1 MPPDFAGT
9 SRLSGC
15 SMMREAGGTARAD
28 RHDRSAFLA
37 RFMTPAIVMAG
48 CLVLWTAA
56 IRLLEVPV
64 YIMPRPEQVAA
75 DIVAQRALYL
85 QHSASTLT
93 AILAGF
99 FLAIAI
105 GVPAAAAM
113 VYFPAIN
120 RAIYPV
126 LLTAQILPK
135 VAIAPLFI
143 IWFGFGLLPKV
154 VMTCLICFFPIVIDT
169 IIGLESV
176 RPESLLLVRSMGGS
190 RWQSFWKVRL
200 PSALPSIFGGLKV
213 AMTFAVVGTLVAE
226 FVGSDNGLGYL
237 LVVARGDL
245 NTVSVFSCIV
255 VLIILGFFLYYAV
268 GLAERLVVKG
278 RSRHRI
284 QELGGGL

>member
-1 MPPDFAGT
+1 
-9 SRLSGC
+9 
-15 SMMREAGGTARAD
+15 
-28 RHDRSAFLA
+28 
-37 RFMTPAIVMAG
+37 MTPAIVMVG

-56 IRLLEVPV
+56 IRLLDVPV

-85 QHSASTLT
+85 QHAMSTLT

-99 FLAIAI
+99 FLAVAMA
-105 GVPAAAAM
+105 GPAAAAM

-176 RPESLLLVRSMGGS
+176 RPESLLLIRSMGGS

-255 VLIILGFFLYYAV
+255 LLIVLGFLLYFAV
-268 GLAERLVVKG
+268 GAADRVIVKG

>member
-1 MPPDFAGT
+1 
-9 SRLSGC
+9 
-15 SMMREAGGTARAD
+15 MMREAVAPRAD
-28 RHDRSAFLA
+28 RRARSGFWT
-37 RFMTPAIVMAG
+37 RFVTPAIVLAG

-85 QHSASTLT
+85 QHAMSTLM
-93 AILAGF
+93 AILIGF
-99 FLAIAI
+99 FLAVAMA
-105 GVPAAAAM
+105 VPAAAAM
-113 VYFPAIN
+113 VYFPAVN

-176 RPESLLLVRSMGGS
+176 RPESLLLIRSMGGS

-226 FVGSDNGLGYL
+226 FVGSDSGLGYV

-255 VLIILGFFLYYAV
+255 VLIVLGFLLYFAV
-268 GLAERLVVKG
+268 GIAEHFIVKG
-278 RSRHRI
+278 RPRRRI
-284 QELGGGL
+284 EELGRGL

>member
-1 MPPDFAGT
+1 
-9 SRLSGC
+9 
-15 SMMREAGGTARAD
+15 MMREAGTARAD
-28 RHDRSAFLA
+28 RHDRPAFLA
-37 RFMTPAIVMAG
+37 RFMTPAIVMVG

-56 IRLLEVPV
+56 IRFFDVPV
-64 YIMPRPEQVAA
+64 YIMPRPEQVVA

-85 QHSASTLT
+85 QHAMSTLT
-93 AILAGF
+93 AILIGF
-99 FLAIAI
+99 FLAVAMA
-105 GVPAAAAM
+105 VPAAAAM

-213 AMTFAVVGTLVAE
+213 AITFAVVGTLVAE

-255 VLIILGFFLYYAV
+255 LLIVLGFLLYFAV
-268 GLAERLVVKG
+268 GAAERVVVKG
-278 RSRHRI
+278 RSRRRI
-284 QELGGGL
+284 QELGAGL

>member
-1 MPPDFAGT
+1 
-9 SRLSGC
+9 
-15 SMMREAGGTARAD
+15 MMREAGTARAD
-28 RHDRSAFLA
+28 RHDRPAFLA
-37 RFMTPAIVMAG
+37 RFMTPAIVMVG

-56 IRLLEVPV
+56 IRFFEVPI
-64 YIMPRPEQVAA
+64 YIMPRPEQVVA

-85 QHSASTLT
+85 QHAMSTLT

-99 FLAIAI
+99 FLAVAM

-245 NTVSVFSCIV
+245 NTISVFSCIV
-255 VLIILGFFLYYAV
+255 VLIILGFLLYFAV
-268 GLAERLVVKG
+268 GVVERFVVRG
-278 RSRHRI
+278 RSRRRI
-284 QELGGGL
+284 QELGRGL